1 MGPVEASEDALQTGR
16 SVRQYGL
23 LALDGPGARWGAQGE
38 GYRGDG
44 PSGGR
49 RFELGSLF
57 AADTRFY
64 GLTTSR
70 GTVPRALQSGQ
81 TMFRSAEREIR
92 KVGTAPAPAMPAAER

>member
-1 MGPVEASEDALQTGR
+1 MGPMEASEDALQTGR
-16 SVRQYGL
+16 CVRQYVL
-23 LALDGPGARWGAQGE
+23 LALDGPGARWGALGE

-64 GLTTSR
+64 GLTTSP

-81 TMFRSAEREIR
+81 TTFSPAERTTR
-92 KVGTAPAPAMPAAER
+92 LSAVLGSRA